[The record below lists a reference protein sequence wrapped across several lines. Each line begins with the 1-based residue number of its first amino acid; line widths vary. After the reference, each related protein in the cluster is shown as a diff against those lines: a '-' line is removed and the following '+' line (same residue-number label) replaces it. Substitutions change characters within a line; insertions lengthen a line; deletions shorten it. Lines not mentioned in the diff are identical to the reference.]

1 MTPSGLSAERVLQLL
16 EPILISILLIK
27 LFHEQLQ
34 RRYPYFA
41 LYLFGFMLQT
51 LIPILMG
58 WRFESKRVRVFL
70 RCVSAADLGGL
81 LSTGDGDF

>member
-1 MTPSGLSAERVLQLL
+1 MTHSGLSAERVVQLL
-16 EPILISILLIK
+16 EPILIAVLLIK

-51 LIPILMG
+51 LIPILKG
-58 WRFESKRVRVFL
+58 WPFDSNAYAYFYVV
-70 RCVSAADLGGL
+70 
-81 LSTGDGDF
+81 LSR